1 MAIHSRILVT
11 GLAAEA
17 NAKATGTQ
25 LVIEKVLFGS
35 GHTAP
40 VAADTG
46 LETPLV
52 PPQET
57 DKVSYQAAAVANAWD
72 LGYQIEGTAEF
83 SASEIVVQ
91 LAGGVNY
98 ARIVDDT
105 GDLVGKNRTQ
115 VFVGLLQLQYVNP
128 VDASTVTA
136 ATSAPLALLVASTT
150 VRGAVF
156 LATPDEARAG
166 TDGGKAMTAA
176 TTVVAVQEHAKLP
189 VRRVYE
195 ASAVWNKPA
204 NLAWVVVEAWGGGA
218 GSRLRAAQQASG
230 GGGGG
235 YARAVIAAA
244 DLAAT
249 EAVTV
254 GAGGAGSS
262 QTPGVTN
269 SGGAGGDSS
278 FGTHCVARGGGRDIN
293 GAVAGGPHYSSTGG
307 GQSSHPVTNHA
318 LPYSW
323 AGGNADDPVPIV
335 WAASGGGSV
344 SSATITP
351 PALALYDGGRGGVA
365 SVGAGGAGTAPGG
378 GGGGGLTSQGA
389 GARGEVRLI
398 EYYE

>member
-1 MAIHSRILVT
+1 MAIHSRILAT

-25 LVIEKVLFGS
+25 LTIDKILFGS

-57 DKVSYQAAAVANAWD
+57 DKISYQAAAVANAWD

-83 SASEIVVQ
+83 SASEIVIQ

-166 TDGGKAMTAA
+166 TDDGKAMTAA
-176 TTVVAVQEHAKLP
+176 TTVAAVNEHAKLP
-189 VRRVYE
+189 VRRVYD

-204 NLAWVVVEAWGGGA
+204 NLSWVVVEAWGGG
-218 GSRLRAAQQASG
+218 GSGWLETANVAHG

-235 YARAVIAAA
+235 YARAVI
-244 DLAAT
+244 
-249 EAVTV
+249 
-254 GAGGAGSS
+254 
-262 QTPGVTN
+262 Q
-269 SGGAGGDSS
+269 GD
-278 FGTHCVARGGGRDIN
+278 
-293 GAVAGGPHYSSTGG
+293 
-307 GQSSHPVTNHA
+307 
-318 LPYSW
+318 
-323 AGGNADDPVPIV
+323 
-335 WAASGGGSV
+335 
-344 SSATITP
+344 
-351 PALALYDGGRGGVA
+351 
-365 SVGAGGAGTAPGG
+365 
-378 GGGGGLTSQGA
+378 
-389 GARGEVRLI
+389 
-398 EYYE
+398 